1 MTVAGS
7 VSTIAFH
14 GDPAIRA
21 EMKARLARAG
31 AEGTLLVGPTAW
43 DGRQGTMAGLLGEG
57 EGDGKAFA
65 AATGIPAGVG
75 DLFDLL
81 LQSVGR
87 TPATA
92 AAIAQGW
99 IDALPVGA
107 DTSVLPGLI
116 VLRMLT
122 DPAFGDLDAVRHDVV
137 RLHER
142 VARGLRTERKDW
154 AAVRAAAVAAADAA
168 GDPVLA
174 MTEAAAWSPLTSR
187 TVLTDTFHGWLDARV
202 ARAPG
207 GDWDAAREA
216 RAQATLEAIA
226 GEHQEVLDRGDRV
239 DFPTL
244 FAARDPELARG
255 FVANIDRYHHLVGT
269 FAQDAVAMVTAVLA
283 AASDDPFVWLEE
295 IEGAAA
301 LAQVRDWNAATDSAM
316 RARPGFAAW
325 ERRARAILDD
335 DRRIAFP
342 SPRNGMV
349 YNYWTDGEHL
359 RGIWRR
365 CPEASYLAG
374 TPEWDVLIDIDAL
387 CAAEE
392 ANWVWSG
399 ATLCDAD
406 DTRAIVMLSDGG
418 GDAVEV
424 REYDLTTRS
433 FVADGFAV
441 PAGRTQMTWIDRD
454 AVLVA
459 TYVGE
464 GSLTDAGFPR
474 EVRHWRRGTALA
486 DAPCIDAIDR
496 GAMLVS
502 PFAIRDSAGRWP
514 VIIRRH
520 SFWTSE
526 VMHVAADL
534 SLHRAPLP
542 AHAKLVGSVAGIA
555 IAKLEADG
563 PEGPAGAL
571 VGYAIADLLA
581 GRPVTLET
589 VLLPPAAGSIEDA
602 SGAQSLLYV
611 ALIENVV
618 GRVLALERVGPG
630 DWRARPVETPA
641 NSSLFL
647 TATGPDSDRLFYV
660 AVGITR
666 PATLH
671 LHTPD
676 RTDRIVAAAPARF
689 DAERFVVEQRRA
701 ISQDG
706 TAIPYFLVRP
716 RDATGPVPTLLYAYG
731 GFRQSLVPDYVGPMS
746 QFLLEEGFAYAIAN
760 IRGGGEFGP
769 AWHAAALRE
778 NRQRAFDDFHA
789 VAEDLKASGAT
800 GRLGIQGGS
809 NGGLLV
815 GVAYTQRPDLYDA
828 VIMAV
833 PLADMRRYHTL
844 LAGASWMDEYG
855 NPDVAEDWAFLR
867 RYSPYH
873 NLRADAAYPPVLF
886 QTSTRDDR
894 VHPGHARKM
903 AARMAALGHGF
914 DYYENTDGGHGG
926 AADKSQAAYQVALL
940 GTWLR
945 TMLER

>member
-1 MTVAGS
+1 MADP

-14 GDPAIRA
+14 GDPAVKA
-21 EMKARLARAG
+21 QMKERLARAG
-31 AEGTLLVGPTAW
+31 AEDALVIGATSW
-43 DGRQGTMAGLLGEG
+43 DGRQGTMAGLLG

-65 AATGIPAGVG
+65 AATGIPASIG

-81 LQSVGR
+81 LQFVAH
-87 TPATA
+87 TPGEV
-92 AAIAQGW
+92 AQTGQAW
-99 IDALPVGA
+99 LEALPVGA
-107 DTSVLPGLI
+107 DTSVLPGRI
-116 VLRMLT
+116 ALRMLT
-122 DPAFGDLDAVRHDVV
+122 WPEFGDVEDVRNGVV

-142 VARGLRTERKDW
+142 AARGLRTERKDW
-154 AAVRAAAVAAADAA
+154 SAARAAAVAAANATGTSVA
-168 GDPVLA
+168 A

-187 TVLTDTFHGWLDARV
+187 TVLTDTFRGWLEARV

-207 GDWDAAREA
+207 ADWDKEREA
-216 RAQATLEAIA
+216 RSQETLEAIA
-226 GEHQEVLDRGDRV
+226 AEHQEMIDRGERPDYRE
-239 DFPTL
+239 L
-244 FAARDPELARG
+244 FLARDPELARG
-255 FVANIDRYHHLVGT
+255 FLGAIDRYQKLT
-269 FAQDAVAMVTAVLA
+269 AAFAQDAVALVTEELA
-283 AASDDPFVWLEE
+283 AASDDPFLWMEE

-301 LAQVRDWNAATDSAM
+301 LAQVRDWNAVTEAAM
-316 RARPGFAAW
+316 RAHPDFATW
-325 ERRARAILDD
+325 ESRARAIMDD
-335 DRRIAFP
+335 DQRIAYP
-342 SPRNGMV
+342 SLRKGMV
-349 YNYWTDGEHL
+349 YNYWTDAGHL
-359 RGIWRR
+359 RGVWRR
-365 CPEASYLAG
+365 CTEASYLAG
-374 TPEWDVLIDIDAL
+374 TPEWDVLIDTDAL
-387 CAAEE
+387 CAAEG

-399 ATLCDAD
+399 SMLCDAD

-441 PAGRTQMTWIDRD
+441 PAAKTEMTWVDRD
-454 AVLVA
+454 SVLVT

-464 GSLTDAGFPR
+464 GSLTDAGYPR

-486 DAPCIDAIDR
+486 DAPCIDAIDS
-496 GAMLVS
+496 GDMLVS
-502 PFAIRDSAGRWP
+502 PFALRDAAGRWP
-514 VIIRRH
+514 VIVRRR
-520 SFWTSE
+520 SFWSSE
-526 VMHVAADL
+526 VLHVDADMR
-534 SLHRAPLP
+534 LHRAPLP
-542 AHAKLVGSVAGIA
+542 THARLVGSVAGVA

-571 VGYAIADLLA
+571 VGYSIPDLLA

-618 GRVLALERVGPG
+618 GRIVALERVGPG
-630 DWRARPVETPA
+630 DWRERVVETPA
-641 NSSLFL
+641 NSSLFIA
-647 TATGPDSDRLFYV
+647 ATEPESDRLFYV
-660 AVGITR
+660 AVGITQ
-666 PATLH
+666 PETLH
-671 LHTPD
+671 LQAPD
-676 RTDRIVAAAPARF
+676 GTDSIVATAPARF

-706 TAIPYFLVRP
+706 TAIPYFFVRP

-731 GFRQSLVPDYVGPMS
+731 GFRTSLVPGYVGSMP
-746 QFLLEEGFAYAIAN
+746 QLLLEQGFGYAIAN

-789 VAEDLKASGAT
+789 VAQDLKASGAT
-800 GRLGIQGGS
+800 SRLGIQGGS

-815 GVAYTQRPDLYDA
+815 GVAYTQRPELYDA

-833 PLADMRRYHTL
+833 PLADMKRYHTL

-867 RYSPYH
+867 LYSPYH
-873 NLRADAAYPPVLF
+873 NLRAGAAYPPVLF
-886 QTSTRDDR
+886 QTSTKDDR

-914 DYYENTDGGHGG
+914 DYYENIDGGHGG
-926 AADKSQAAYQVALL
+926 SADNSQAAYQVALL